1 MIENPARLP
10 GFQRLWEIRFVRDA
24 AGRRAFFTIDPNEI
38 YRALHAND
46 RPFEQIY
53 KLVMAE

>member
-1 MIENPARLP
+1 MIENPSRLP
-10 GFQRLWEIRFVRDA
+10 RFQHLWENRFIRDA
-24 AGRRAFFTIDPNEI
+24 SGRRVFFTIDPNEI